1 MKGPTSFLFI
11 EAFLDKQD
19 HLKTLLKKVVGNVI
33 IQEAF
38 QEYLI
43 SENLIDRAMNSEIK
57 FISDLILMNILDQL
71 WI

>member
-33 IQEAF
+33 VQEAF

-43 SENLIDRAMNSEIK
+43 SENLINRAMNSEIK

>member
-33 IQEAF
+33 VQEAF